1 MEPEGRAS
9 PPMVTG
15 QSHWKGRKRGRLPV
29 LAFGVVVLAAFAF
42 AVSAAGAGN
51 GPAGAGNGPAGAK
64 HRAVAAKHSRAA
76 VAVAV
81 KPLSKPVPRPAAR
94 RSGLRAAAMMLACGR
109 ATIVLTDVQ
118 LSRSR
123 VAITVAT
130 SLSLAGRKL
139 KIHLV
144 GASAALATV
153 AVPANGL
160 IPLTV
165 SAPAHSSSG
174 NGEYYA
180 TVGSRR
186 SANVALLRRLTVNP
200 LRIARGRITI
210 SGRVVTPLTRP
221 ATNVTVR
228 RRVACGQFV
237 RVARRKPRADGT
249 FAVTLSA
256 STTARAALYTVTT
269 QVPQTVNRH
278 AKATAHGLAQVV
290 TLGNPPVEVTLLSK
304 PFAKAMT
311 GG

>member
-1 MEPEGRAS
+1 MARKHS
-9 PPMVTG
+9 QWT
-15 QSHWKGRKRGRLPV
+15 GRKRGRLRV
-29 LAFGVVVLAAFAF
+29 LALGAGVLAAGAF

-51 GPAGAGNGPAGAK
+51 GPVDAT
-64 HRAVAAKHSRAA
+64 RSRAFMH
-76 VAVAV
+76 VTV
-81 KPLSKPVPRPAAR
+81 KPASRPASRPAVG
-94 RSGLRAAAMMLACGR
+94 RSGLRAAAMMLACRR
-109 ATIVLTDVQ
+109 AKIVLTDVQ
-118 LSRSR
+118 LSGSR

-130 SLSLAGRKL
+130 SLSLAGRPL

-144 GASAALATV
+144 GSNTVLATV

-165 SAPAHSSSG
+165 AAPAHSSSG

-180 TVGSRR
+180 TVGRRR

-200 LRIARGRITI
+200 LRIAKGRITI